1 MIAIVEAAHAGLLKS
16 ANVMRNVL
24 AGIVVAVIA
33 LPLSMAF
40 AIASGA
46 KPEAGIYTSIVAVI
60 IVSLFGG
67 SRVQITG
74 PTSAFVGVL
83 IGVVSKYGLS
93 GLQIA
98 TIMAGG
104 IMLLLGF
111 FKCGQMIKFIPEQVI
126 TGFTAGIGVN
136 MFASQIPSFFGLQC
150 GYLPANLQDK
160 ISVLIDVFHTISW
173 QTTCFGLATL
183 VLMVMAE
190 RSRFRKFPTP
200 LLALIF
206 GMTIQAIFGFSQV
219 ETIGSVFGGLPNKL
233 PSFTPTGTISFS
245 LIQKLI
251 GPAFAIAM
259 LGAIESLLCAVIADG
274 LIGTHHDSNQELM
287 AHGIANIVSP
297 LFGGIATTGSIAR
310 TAASIKIGANS
321 PLAGITSAII
331 LAAIICFLAPLAKF
345 IPLTTLSAVLF
356 LVAYRMINVKH
367 FINLLIHAPKSDAII
382 LMLTFGLTLFCGIV
396 MAVNAGVML
405 SALMLMHRMAGSGH
419 IDRVQKEKH
428 TEYDFST
435 LPNGIAIYNVSG
447 PMFFGIIDKFSHAF
461 SSIEENDKIIILR
474 LFDVPFIDATGL
486 ERLHLTMATFER
498 FGKKILLSEANDA
511 VMQKLQRSHMMDY
524 TTICTAKKSI
534 IEVIKI
540 ADNMLQH

>member
-16 ANVMRNVL
+16 TNIMRNVL

-160 ISVLIDVFHTISW
+160 ISVLSHAFRTINL
-173 QTTCFGLATL
+173 QTTFFGIATL
-183 VLMVMAE
+183 VIMIMAE

-200 LLALIF
+200 LLALLF
-206 GMTIQAIFGFSQV
+206 GMTVQAIFGFSHV
-219 ETIGSVFGGLPNKL
+219 DTIGSVFGGLPNKL
-233 PSFTPTGTISFS
+233 PSFTPTGTISFT
-245 LIQKLI
+245 LIHKLI

-345 IPLTTLSAVLF
+345 IPLATLSAVL
-356 LVAYRMINVKH
+356 LVVACRMINVKH

-405 SALMLMHRMAGSGH
+405 SALMLMHRMAGAGH
-419 IDRVQKEKH
+419 IDRVQKEKSP
-428 TEYDFST
+428 EYDFST

-486 ERLHLTMATFER
+486 ERLHITMTTFER
-498 FGKKILLSEANDA
+498 FGKKILLSEANAA

-524 TTICTAKKSI
+524 ATICTAKKSI
-534 IEVIKI
+534 VEVIKI
-540 ADNMLQH
+540 ADSMLQH